1 MTKTLKIRTAQ
12 PALYASK
19 DGESTITIICSD
31 NISDSRMKQYE
42 SKLEAT
48 MAMVKRMDQSYKQAE
63 QICNMSRRKP
73 RLGIIRYSKI
83 LNRILLSND

>member
-1 MTKTLKIRTAQ
+1 MTKTLKIHTAQ
-12 PALYASK
+12 PALYASE

-48 MAMVKRMDQSYKQAE
+48 IAMVKRMELSYKQAE
-63 QICNMSRRKP
+63 QICNESKRKP
-73 RLGIIRYSKI
+73 QLRKIRSLI
-83 LNRILLSND
+83 TLNRILLSND